1 MKTGTE
7 ALSAR
12 FVGADLPPSLI
23 VPHGDA
29 WPQPRSDVIKHPEVM
44 DLGNRRGVETDRRLA
59 EIAAEA
65 RTRDVPQVT
74 ILLIAEGVNVVR
86 QSARITERLAAHAD
100 TVEVVLFARGQVSA
114 VPSWLAQRIQ
124 SWREEKFTSIDF
136 DLENLP
142 ASSSYRYDEIVSA
155 WTGTTHTLT
164 VIPHLEKDRTG
175 DALLDRF
182 FAWMKIPAVPAADAS
197 RVNASLGRDALVA
210 LGERKRALAWLRFSP
225 QSSAVGAF
233 LFNRARLRYRREP
246 GERWVLTAAQKK
258 AIAASY
264 AESNRALKKWLG
276 GKARRAEWV
285 AWFSEVE
292 KFAPKSR

>member
-12 FVGADLPPSLI
+12 FVGVDLPPSLI
-23 VPHGDA
+23 VPQGDA

-44 DLGNRRGVETDRRLA
+44 HLGMRRGVDADRRLA
-59 EIAAEA
+59 EIVAEA
-65 RTRDVPQVT
+65 RTRNVPQVT

-86 QSARITERLAAHAD
+86 QASRIIDRLNAYAD
-100 TVEVVLFARGQVSA
+100 IVEVVLFARGQVAA

-136 DLENLP
+136 DLDKLP
-142 ASSSYRYDEIVSA
+142 ASSSYRYDEIVTA
-155 WTGTTHTLT
+155 WTGPTHTLT
-164 VIPHLEKDRTG
+164 VIPHLDKDRTG

-182 FAWMKIPAVPAADAS
+182 VTWMKIPTVPATTSA
-197 RVNASLGRDALVA
+197 RVNSSLGREALVA
-210 LGERKRALAWLRFSP
+210 LGEFKRRLAWMRSNRLTNTV
-225 QSSAVGAF
+225 AAF
-233 LFNRARLRYRREP
+233 LFNRARRRFRSEP
-246 GERWVLTAAQKK
+246 GERWVLTAPQKR

-276 GKARRAEWV
+276 GKARRTEWV